1 MLPLPV
7 AVLVIAGVVKIPTVV
22 PKEDLGELAA
32 REKERRKGLTARLYT
47 DEDLRNVSQQRED
60 VTSTAAA
67 DPAPAL
73 QAAAGDVPAAA
84 RKEGEGVKSEDDLRA
99 EREKEWRDRLQKAR
113 DDVTRLSA
121 DIERLQLGLN
131 DLSQN
136 LYGAGR
142 RSQIDRLGEAKGQL
156 VAAQRSIE
164 GLEEEGRRSSFR
176 P

>member
-1 MLPLPV
+1 MLPL
-7 AVLVIAGVVKIPTVV
+7 AVTMLAIASVVKVPTVA
-22 PKEDLGELAA
+22 PAQSLGELAA

-47 DEDLRNVSQQRED
+47 DEDLRHTSQQQANY
-60 VTSTAAA
+60 TSSAAA
-67 DPAPAL
+67 DPATAL
-73 QAAAGDVPAAA
+73 PVVAGGVAAAVP
-84 RKEGEGVKSEDDLRA
+84 KEGEGAKSEDDLRA
-99 EREKEWRDRLQKAR
+99 ERAKAWRESLQKAR

-142 RSQIDRLGEAKGQL
+142 RAQIDRLEEAKGQL
-156 VAAQRSIE
+156 AAAQQSVGDI
-164 GLEEEGRRSSFR
+164 EEEGRRSSFR